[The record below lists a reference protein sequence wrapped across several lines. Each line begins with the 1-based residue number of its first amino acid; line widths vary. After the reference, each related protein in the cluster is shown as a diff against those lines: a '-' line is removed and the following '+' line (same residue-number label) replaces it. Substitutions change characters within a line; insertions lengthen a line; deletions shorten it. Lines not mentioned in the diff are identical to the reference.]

1 MSDKQKFP
9 INQAEAV
16 GFSLMAQLRP
26 FSSRLQ
32 MAGSIRR
39 RKPLV
44 SDIEILY
51 VPKVEKRPSPEDF
64 LATINCD
71 LIAEDIG
78 RMLKLGIIEKRLNV
92 KNQPTWGP
100 QNKLAIHVASGIPV
114 DFFATTE
121 ANWWVALVIRTGSKE
136 TNLALTTGAQRRG
149 LTLNAYGCGV
159 TDEAGTVTPATS
171 EQHVFELCG
180 IPYLEPKDR

>member
-51 VPKVEKRPSPEDF
+51 VPKIEQRPESRGFPIDY
-64 LATINCD
+64 
-71 LIAEDIG
+71 
-78 RMLKLGIIEKRLNV
+78 KL
-92 KNQPTWGP
+92 
-100 QNKLAIHVASGIPV
+100 
-114 DFFATTE
+114 
-121 ANWWVALVIRTGSKE
+121 
-136 TNLALTTGAQRRG
+136 
-149 LTLNAYGCGV
+149 
-159 TDEAGTVTPATS
+159 
-171 EQHVFELCG
+171 
-180 IPYLEPKDR
+180 